1 MNNINDIY
9 KSLQVV
15 SEMLTDRGVQLN
27 SLNDEYS
34 IENIRSMERR
44 NKIEFFIK
52 TENNAKYCIK
62 YLIQKIRPTMMKQI
76 LEELTENYDLQSDD
90 STIIL
95 ILKDSP
101 GQTVDKVINNY
112 ILQKGY
118 FIQTFLL
125 KNLIFNI
132 THHIYKRIFEI

>member
-52 TENNAKYCIK
+52 T
-62 YLIQKIRPTMMKQI
+62 L
-76 LEELTENYDLQSDD
+76 
-90 STIIL
+90 
-95 ILKDSP
+95 
-101 GQTVDKVINNY
+101 
-112 ILQKGY
+112 
-118 FIQTFLL
+118 
-125 KNLIFNI
+125 
-132 THHIYKRIFEI
+132 